1 MIKKNW
7 QPCAE
12 LNTLHKRAAML
23 KIIRDYFQT
32 ASVLEVET
40 PLLCSHTGTDP
51 YIESFQTNNRFLQTS
66 PEYAM
71 KRLLASG
78 SGSIFQICKA
88 FRLEEAGT
96 LHNPEFTMLE
106 WYRVDFS
113 MQQLMQDVAQLL
125 QLLMPK
131 LEIIFLTY
139 EKLFFQY
146 VNINPHNTTKNA
158 LINLLEKNNI
168 SPPNDVSID
177 DLLNLV
183 LSSLIEPQ
191 LPNAAVFV
199 HHYPPSQAAL
209 AQLDANAPHYA
220 LRFEV
225 YLHRVEI
232 ANGFQELQNAAEQQQ
247 RFIANNQLRA
257 QTGKPQIALDNYFLQ
272 ALEHGL
278 PNCSGVALGLDRVLQ
293 IICDAEKIS
302 SVLTF
307 NWDNC

>member
-1 MIKKNW
+1 MINTNW
-7 QPCAE
+7 QPCAK
-12 LNTLHKRAAML
+12 LDTLHKRALTL
-23 KIIRDYFQT
+23 KIIRDYFQ
-32 ASVLEVET
+32 AENVLEVET
-40 PLLCSHTGTDP
+40 PLLCSHTVTDP
-51 YIESFQTNNRFLQTS
+51 YIESFQTSGRFLQTS

-71 KRLLASG
+71 KRLLANG

-88 FRLEEAGT
+88 FRFEEAGN

-106 WYRVDFS
+106 WYRVDFGL
-113 MQQLMQDVAQLL
+113 QQLMQDVANLL

-131 LEIIFLTY
+131 LKIIFLTY
-139 EKLFFQY
+139 EELFLQY
-146 VNINPHNTTKNA
+146 VKVNPHHTNEST
-158 LINLLEKNNI
+158 LINLLRQNNI
-168 SPPNDVSID
+168 VAPSDLCLD

-191 LPNAAVFV
+191 LPAAAVFV
-199 HHYPPSQAAL
+199 HHYPQSQAAL
-209 AQLDANAPHYA
+209 AQLDPAAPHHA

-232 ANGFQELQNAAEQQQ
+232 ANGFQELQNVHEQQH

-257 QTGKPQIALDNYFLQ
+257 QMGKPQIALDNYFLQ
-272 ALEHGL
+272 ALESGL

-293 IICDAEKIS
+293 IICEAEKIS

-307 NWDNC
+307 GWDNC